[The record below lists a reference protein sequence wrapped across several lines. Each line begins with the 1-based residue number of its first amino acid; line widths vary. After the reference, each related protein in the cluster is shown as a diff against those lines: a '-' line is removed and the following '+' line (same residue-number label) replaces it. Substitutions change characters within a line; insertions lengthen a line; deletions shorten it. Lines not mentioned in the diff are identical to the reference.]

1 MNDSELSTEHIP
13 LIVTEAFYSKLT
25 LLVISEVQ

>member
-1 MNDSELSTEHIP
+1 MNELSTEHIHI
-13 LIVTEAFYSKLT
+13 IVTEALYSKLT